1 MARAKISLIGGGQIG
16 GNLALLAAQK
26 ELGDIVIFDIPKA
39 EGMVKG
45 KALDLMQLKPHDGYD
60 ANISGTSDWKDLTDS
75 DVFIITA
82 GLPRKPGMDREDLLE
97 INLGIMTDVA
107 ENIKEYSPNA
117 FVIVVSNP
125 LDAMVYAFYKVS
137 QLKKNMVVGMAGAL
151 DSARFRAFIAMEVG
165 CSVQDVTCMV
175 LGGHGDTMVPITRF
189 GTVGGVPIESLINP
203 DRLEEI
209 VNRTRFAGGEIVKLF
224 GNGSA
229 FYAPAQSAIEMA
241 ESYLR
246 DKKRIIPCASLCEGE
261 FGINGYFIGVPS
273 VIGSGG
279 VENILEFSLT
289 EEEKFELK
297 NTLEAV
303 KKTAKDF
310 INARKS
316 DRIGILVFA
325 GESFIQCPLTIDK
338 EVLLALM
345 DDIQVAEQS
354 YDGTAIGMAIANAT
368 NRLRN
373 SDAKSKVM
381 ILLSDGS
388 NNAGELDP
396 LTSADLASNFDIKI
410 YTIGAGTNQDVS
422 FIPGRGYIRN
432 EIDEVTLKSIANRTN
447 GKYFRA
453 TNVVGLEDVYK
464 TIDELERT
472 EIEIKE
478 FTRYKELFGWLLIP
492 AMIIGLGGHTID
504 RTIFRKQL

>member
-1 MARAKISLIGGGQIG
+1 MERAKISLIGGGQIG

-45 KALDLMQLKPHDGYD
+45 KALDLMQLRPHDGYD
-60 ANISGTSDWKDLTDS
+60 ANISGTSNWKDLKDS

-107 ENIKEYSPNA
+107 ENIKKYSPNA

-175 LGGHGDTMVPITRF
+175 LGGHGDTMVPITRV
-189 GTVGGVPIESLINP
+189 GSVGGVPIESLINP

-273 VIGSGG
+273 MIGKNG
-279 VENILEFSLT
+279 VEKILEFELRDN
-289 EEEKFELK
+289 EKSALD
-297 NTLEAV
+297 NTLKAV
-303 KKTAKDF
+303 KKT
-310 INARKS
+310 
-316 DRIGILVFA
+316 
-325 GESFIQCPLTIDK
+325 
-338 EVLLALM
+338 VLETKL
-345 DDIQVAEQS
+345 
-354 YDGTAIGMAIANAT
+354 
-368 NRLRN
+368 
-373 SDAKSKVM
+373 
-381 ILLSDGS
+381 
-388 NNAGELDP
+388 
-396 LTSADLASNFDIKI
+396 
-410 YTIGAGTNQDVS
+410 
-422 FIPGRGYIRN
+422 
-432 EIDEVTLKSIANRTN
+432 
-447 GKYFRA
+447 
-453 TNVVGLEDVYK
+453 
-464 TIDELERT
+464 
-472 EIEIKE
+472 
-478 FTRYKELFGWLLIP
+478 
-492 AMIIGLGGHTID
+492 
-504 RTIFRKQL
+504 